1 MHTLYLVCSLGIVTD
16 FRSRFLGTDLLVLWR
31 DEITQTTGSRHIDAL
46 CCHSHILCSKVVVY
60 KGLSLNWIFLTTH
73 WIKLANQRIQST
85 VEFVW
90 GWSITVTHRSHNKA
104 VLLL

>member
-1 MHTLYLVCSLGIVTD
+1 MHTLYLACSLGILTE
-16 FRSRFLGTDLLVLWR
+16 FRSRFLCTDLLVLWR
-31 DEITQTTGSRHIDAL
+31 DEVTQATSSRHIDAL
-46 CCHSHILCSKVVVY
+46 CCHSHILGSKVVVD

-73 WIKLANQRIQST
+73 WIKLTYQRIQST

-90 GWSITVTHRSHNKA
+90 GWSITVTHRSHNQA